1 MKHLFLSFLSLLAF
15 SAVAVSEPIPMGK
28 VSSSQIN
35 KSINALIVVGTAAPV
50 NGVASVGTLTS
61 DATAPSNGDTV
72 TIGGLVYTYQ
82 TTLTNVARNV
92 LIGASAAA
100 ALDNL
105 KSAVNATAGSGTTY
119 AALTVVHPTIEAT
132 TNTDTTQVLAARTK
146 GTVGNAL
153 ATVEASTHLSFG
165 AATLTGGV
173 DGTLGQA
180 EVFVYYGGYMYF
192 TPTRMTTSTATWVK
206 SAAWGAP

>member
-1 MKHLFLSFLSLLAF
+1 MKHLFNSILLFALA
-15 SAVAVSEPIPMGK
+15 SVALADPLPMGH
-28 VSSSQIN
+28 VSSTAIN
-35 KSINALIVVGTAAPV
+35 KSIASLIVVGDAAPV
-50 NGVASVGTLTS
+50 NGVAATGTLTS

-72 TIGGLVYTYQ
+72 TVGGLVYTFQ

-92 LIGASAAA
+92 LIGASAAV

-119 AALTVVHPTIEAT
+119 AAATVVHPTMEAT
-132 TNTDTTQVLAARTK
+132 TNTNTTQVFEARTK
-146 GTVGNAL
+146 GTGGNSL

-165 AATLTGGV
+165 AATLAGGIN
-173 DGTLGQA
+173 GTVGQA
-180 EVFVYYGGYMYF
+180 EEFRYYGGYLYF

-206 SAAWGAP
+206 SAQFTAP